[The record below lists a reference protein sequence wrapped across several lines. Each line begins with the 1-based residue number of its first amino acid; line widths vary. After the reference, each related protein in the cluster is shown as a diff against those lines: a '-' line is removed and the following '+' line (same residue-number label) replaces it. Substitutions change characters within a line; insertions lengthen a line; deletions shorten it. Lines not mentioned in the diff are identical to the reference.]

1 MVHLTLFVSANA
13 WKVIS
18 VFHANVAAW
27 LWRSVQYAIHY
38 SQCTILKSRKMEQAG
53 FHIHDI

>member
-18 VFHANVAAW
+18 VFCANVAW
-27 LWRSVQYAIHY
+27 LWRSVLYAIHH
-38 SQCTILKSRKMEQAG
+38 SQCTIPKSREKEQAG